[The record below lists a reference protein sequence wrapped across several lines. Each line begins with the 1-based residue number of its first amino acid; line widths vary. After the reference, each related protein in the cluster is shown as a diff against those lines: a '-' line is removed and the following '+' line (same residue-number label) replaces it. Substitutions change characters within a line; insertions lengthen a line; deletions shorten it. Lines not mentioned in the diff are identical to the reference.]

1 MPPEIDDLNDW
12 MVDEW
17 PSTPDGEERQA
28 DEISRHFTT
37 LFSHPAVEAV
47 TYWGFADG
55 QMWLGAPGGFLREDG
70 SKKPAYDALQS
81 LVRDQWWTPPQT
93 LRTDDTGLLH
103 LDGFAGRYS
112 VAAASGAVEVELGPG
127 NAVAEAQLVVE

>member
-1 MPPEIDDLNDW
+1 MRPENP
-12 MVDEW
+12 DEW
-17 PSTPDGEERQA
+17 RRVLATAATST
-28 DEISRHFTT
+28 SRPHLSCQQSSRPATT

-93 LRTDDTGLLH
+93 LRTDDTGRLH